1 MIFKKNKTLL
11 LFSVIWI
18 VFILA
23 LIIFLEVVI
32 RIKLSYKLLPIKLEE
47 NKSLEVDKLRI
58 WNENFVKNN
67 LVYFNDWLP
76 QPETF
81 ESDSEFPYFIFQ
93 PNLRMAIHNNQFV
106 FTQSEQATFWSSDDK
121 GFRTVK
127 RKNSIN
133 PSFKIVTMGAST
145 TEGFGVKDDE
155 TYPSYLQ
162 KILEENNQYVE
173 VINAGNA
180 GYKIDDI
187 IGLYNL
193 KILNLNPKLVIFY
206 EAANN
211 INFQEWLTEKD
222 LYPFSWSKQYPR
234 LFQILVEHSALLNSF
249 SDKAGL
255 KQRVPERASYNFIA
269 GSDKKSIDY
278 FKSRL
283 EQFVNDCL
291 AAGSEPILTT
301 YVTIAHPD
309 LKIDPRNN
317 KNIWNNIN
325 YAWYPFSPA
334 EIEEIYSEMNNAIKE
349 VALAKNIK
357 LIDLAAKFPKKP
369 EYFYDGIHFTARGN
383 ELLASFIADE
393 LITYLDPEKTDFTI
407 PVH

>member
-1 MIFKKNKTLL
+1 
-11 LFSVIWI
+11 
-18 VFILA
+18 
-23 LIIFLEVVI
+23 
-32 RIKLSYKLLPIKLEE
+32 
-47 NKSLEVDKLRI
+47 
-58 WNENFVKNN
+58 
-67 LVYFNDWLP
+67 
-76 QPETF
+76 
-81 ESDSEFPYFIFQ
+81 
-93 PNLRMAIHNNQFV
+93 MAIHNNQFV
-106 FTQSEQATFWSSDDK
+106 FTQSEQETFWSSDDK

-269 GSDKKSIDY
+269 GSDKKSI
-278 FKSRL
+278 
-283 EQFVNDCL
+283 
-291 AAGSEPILTT
+291 
-301 YVTIAHPD
+301 
-309 LKIDPRNN
+309 
-317 KNIWNNIN
+317 N
-325 YAWYPFSPA
+325 YLLS
-334 EIEEIYSEMNNAIKE
+334 AIHSY
-349 VALAKNIK
+349 I
-357 LIDLAAKFPKKP
+357 
-369 EYFYDGIHFTARGN
+369 
-383 ELLASFIADE
+383 
-393 LITYLDPEKTDFTI
+393 
-407 PVH
+407 